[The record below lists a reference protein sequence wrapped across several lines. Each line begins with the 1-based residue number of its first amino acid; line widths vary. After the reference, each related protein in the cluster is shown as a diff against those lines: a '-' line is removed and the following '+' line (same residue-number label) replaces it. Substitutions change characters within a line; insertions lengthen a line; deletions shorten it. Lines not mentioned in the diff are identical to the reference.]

1 MGLVPTMGA
10 LHEGHI
16 SLVKACKKG
25 NDIAVVSVFVNPTQ
39 FNDKEDLKRYP
50 RTLDKD
56 VALLE
61 KNGCDYVFA
70 PSVEEMY
77 PEEDTRVFNFG
88 YVESVME
95 GAKRPGHFNGVGQIV
110 SKLFD
115 IVRPHRAYFGMKDFQ
130 QIAVIKNM
138 VKQLHYDLEIVS
150 CPIIRETDGL
160 AMSSRNTLLEP
171 EYRKNAPHIHKVL
184 EEATH
189 LTSQMNVEELKK
201 YKVPRTPSRER
212 MWNNGRGDKIQHS
225 CKNITNEKKTRCLTT
240 KQDRSS
246 NTGLIAFEDFCR
258 YVTVK
263 EACRLQTMPDDYC
276 RIATVEQAYKGLGN
290 GWTAEVIIHIL
301 NGAFK
306 DIPRD
311 EELIVL
317 SMYDG
322 IGTGRYCLDTM
333 GFTNVK
339 YFAYEID
346 KFAMKIAVRNFPDI
360 IQCGDAFDVRKDYW
374 KIGG

>member
-1 MGLVPTMGA
+1 MNIITKKTELSTVIEKLKSEGKTVGLVPTMGA

-130 QIAVIKNM
+130 HCFMPYHPGNRRAGHEFQ
-138 VKQLHYDLEIVS
+138 
-150 CPIIRETDGL
+150 
-160 AMSSRNTLLEP
+160 
-171 EYRKNAPHIHKVL
+171 
-184 EEATH
+184 
-189 LTSQMNVEELKK
+189 K
-201 YKVPRTPSRER
+201 YFT
-212 MWNNGRGDKIQHS
+212 
-225 CKNITNEKKTRCLTT
+225 
-240 KQDRSS
+240 
-246 NTGLIAFEDFCR
+246 
-258 YVTVK
+258 
-263 EACRLQTMPDDYC
+263 
-276 RIATVEQAYKGLGN
+276 
-290 GWTAEVIIHIL
+290 
-301 NGAFK
+301 
-306 DIPRD
+306 
-311 EELIVL
+311 
-317 SMYDG
+317 
-322 IGTGRYCLDTM
+322 GTGIQEKCP
-333 GFTNVK
+333 
-339 YFAYEID
+339 AYSQST
-346 KFAMKIAVRNFPDI
+346 RRSYSLNFPNERGRI
-360 IQCGDAFDVRKDYW
+360 KKMGSRRNQ
-374 KIGG
+374 

>member
-1 MGLVPTMGA
+1 MNIITKKTELSTVIEKLKSEGKTVGLVPTMGA

-56 VALLE
+56 VTLLE

-95 GAKRPGHFNGVGQIV
+95 GARRPGHFNGVGQIV

-138 VKQLHYDLEIVS
+138 VKQLKYNIEIIP
-150 CPIIRETDGL
+150 CPIIREENGL
-160 AMSSRNTLLEP
+160 AKSSRNTLLDE
-171 EYRKNAPHIHKVL
+171 EYKKNAPHIY
-184 EEATH
+184 AT
-189 LTSQMNVEELKK
+189 LKKARNLASQMNVSELKK
-201 YKVPRTPSRER
+201 WIADEINNNPYLETEYVEIVDDTTLKVVENWSEEGTKVACVAVYA
-212 MWNNGRGDKIQHS
+212 GKIRLID
-225 CKNITNEKKTRCLTT
+225 NIV
-240 KQDRSS
+240 
-246 NTGLIAFEDFCR
+246 F
-258 YVTVK
+258 
-263 EACRLQTMPDDYC
+263 
-276 RIATVEQAYKGLGN
+276 
-290 GWTAEVIIHIL
+290 
-301 NGAFK
+301 
-306 DIPRD
+306 
-311 EELIVL
+311 
-317 SMYDG
+317 
-322 IGTGRYCLDTM
+322 
-333 GFTNVK
+333 
-339 YFAYEID
+339 
-346 KFAMKIAVRNFPDI
+346 
-360 IQCGDAFDVRKDYW
+360 
-374 KIGG
+374 

>member
-1 MGLVPTMGA
+1 M
-10 LHEGHI
+10 
-16 SLVKACKKG
+16 KACKKG

-150 CPIIRETDGL
+150 CPIIRKQDGL
-160 AMSSRNTLLEP
+160 AMEFQKYFTGTRNTGKMP
-171 EYRKNAPHIHKVL
+171 RIFI
-184 EEATH
+184 
-189 LTSQMNVEELKK
+189 K
-201 YKVPRTPSRER
+201 YSKSY
-212 MWNNGRGDKIQHS
+212 S
-225 CKNITNEKKTRCLTT
+225 L
-240 KQDRSS
+240 
-246 NTGLIAFEDFCR
+246 
-258 YVTVK
+258 
-263 EACRLQTMPDDYC
+263 
-276 RIATVEQAYKGLGN
+276 
-290 GWTAEVIIHIL
+290 
-301 NGAFK
+301 
-306 DIPRD
+306 
-311 EELIVL
+311 
-317 SMYDG
+317 
-322 IGTGRYCLDTM
+322 
-333 GFTNVK
+333 
-339 YFAYEID
+339 
-346 KFAMKIAVRNFPDI
+346 NFPNERGRI
-360 IQCGDAFDVRKDYW
+360 KKMGSRRNQ
-374 KIGG
+374 

>member
-1 MGLVPTMGA
+1 MNIITKKTELSTVIEKLKSEGKTVGLVPTMGA

-130 QIAVIKNM
+130 QIAETLA
-138 VKQLHYDLEIVS
+138 QLKPDLLLLDINLPYYDGFYWCETIRRCSML
-150 CPIIRETDGL
+150 PILFI
-160 AMSSRNTLLEP
+160 SSRD
-171 EYRKNAPHIHKVL
+171 
-184 EEATH
+184 
-189 LTSQMNVEELKK
+189 QDQ
-201 YKVPRTPSRER
+201 
-212 MWNNGRGDKIQHS
+212 DKIMAMMS
-225 CKNITNEKKTRCLTT
+225 
-240 KQDRSS
+240 
-246 NTGLIAFEDFCR
+246 GG
-258 YVTVK
+258 
-263 EACRLQTMPDDYC
+263 DDYLQKPFSLPC
-276 RIATVEQAYKGLGN
+276 
-290 GWTAEVIIHIL
+290 
-301 NGAFK
+301 
-306 DIPRD
+306 
-311 EELIVL
+311 
-317 SMYDG
+317 
-322 IGTGRYCLDTM
+322 
-333 GFTNVK
+333 
-339 YFAYEID
+339 
-346 KFAMKIAVRNFPDI
+346 
-360 IQCGDAFDVRKDYW
+360 
-374 KIGG
+374 